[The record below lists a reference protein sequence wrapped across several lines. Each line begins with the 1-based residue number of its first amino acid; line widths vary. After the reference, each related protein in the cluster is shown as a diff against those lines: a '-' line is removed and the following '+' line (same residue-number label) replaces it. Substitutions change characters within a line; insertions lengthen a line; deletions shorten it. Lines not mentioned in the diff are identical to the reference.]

1 MTISKWCRCVKSKEL
16 NFSGWFASCIYITL
30 NHIQLK
36 YSSTTSRDPTLFF
49 CSKNYSVRVPLAC
62 QANKEIS
69 PDRQEIPIKP
79 SGSSTKLKSRSKIA
93 TKPLSANPKEHDV
106 DDLLERTLTEGN
118 QSDSGNILTQ
128 VIRNILIITCKYTI
142 ILLRSNPWLCHGYMR
157 YTVFKQHIK
166 QYSLLHPTDFV
177 LFDYF

>member
-1 MTISKWCRCVKSKEL
+1 MSAHGLLSHLAESEKESMTISKWCRCVKSKEL

-69 PDRQEIPIKP
+69 PDRQGIPIKP

-106 DDLLERTLTEGN
+106 DDLLERTLTKET
-118 QSDSGNILTQ
+118 QSDPRNILTQ
-128 VIRNILIITCKYTI
+128 VMRNILIITYNCAV
-142 ILLRSNPWLCHGYMR
+142 LFQRSNPWIWHGYLR
-157 YTVFKQHIK
+157 
-166 QYSLLHPTDFV
+166 
-177 LFDYF
+177 

>member
-1 MTISKWCRCVKSKEL
+1 MVSLCEVQGIEFLWLTT
-16 NFSGWFASCIYITL
+16 ITL

-36 YSSTTSRDPTLFF
+36 DSSATSRHPTLFF

-69 PDRQEIPIKP
+69 PDRQEIPIKH

-118 QSDSGNILTQ
+118 QSDPGNILTQ
-128 VIRNILIITCKYTI
+128 VMRNILIITYNCAV
-142 ILLRSNPWLCHGYMR
+142 LFQRSNP
-157 YTVFKQHIK
+157 
-166 QYSLLHPTDFV
+166 
-177 LFDYF
+177 